1 MMAYDG
7 MVLRGNESLFGA
19 FVCTWFNAD
28 FNVNSKATRISFF
41 SGNLPDMRLKSCNF
55 TEKTEINT
63 SRLFL
68 GSFVHMVSHGP
79 IVDCDL

>member
-55 TEKTEINT
+55 HRKK
-63 SRLFL
+63 
-68 GSFVHMVSHGP
+68 P
-79 IVDCDL
+79 K